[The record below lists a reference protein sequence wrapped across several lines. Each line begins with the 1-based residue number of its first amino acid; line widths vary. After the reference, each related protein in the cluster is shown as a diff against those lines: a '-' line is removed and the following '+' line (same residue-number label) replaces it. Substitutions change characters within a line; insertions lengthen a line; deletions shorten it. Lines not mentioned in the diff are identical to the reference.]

1 MLDAVHTII
10 AVGWVYVYEEL
21 LTFWKY
27 YCVGESESEKDSSG
41 EEKKKKKHKKSRK
54 SCHKKRK
61 GKDLEDSCCE
71 LHSTALIIPLEDQ
84 MLRFNGMA
92 GVS

>member
-1 MLDAVHTII
+1 MKVKKTAVRRRKRKRNTRNQ
-10 AVGWVYVYEEL
+10 
-21 LTFWKY
+21 
-27 YCVGESESEKDSSG
+27 EKVAI
-41 EEKKKKKHKKSRK
+41 
-54 SCHKKRK
+54 KRK